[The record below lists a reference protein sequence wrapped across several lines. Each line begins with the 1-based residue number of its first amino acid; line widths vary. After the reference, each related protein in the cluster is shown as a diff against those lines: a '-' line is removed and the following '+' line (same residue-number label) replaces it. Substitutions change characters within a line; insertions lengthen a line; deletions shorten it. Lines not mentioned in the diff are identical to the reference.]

1 MSEIAKQ
8 VNHLAII
15 MDGNGR
21 WAQARNLERSAGHKA
36 GAENVLKIMRA
47 VKEFNIK
54 YLTLY
59 AFSTE
64 NWKRPAEE
72 VGGLMKLLKEFTFHQ
87 LPAMQKENV
96 RLNAIGRIDALP
108 DAARLG
114 LRAAMNAT
122 RNNTAGVLTL
132 ALNYGGRAELVDAAK
147 KFAQDVKAGKI
158 SPEELD
164 ENSFGSYLY
173 DPELPEPDL
182 VIRTSGELRISNF
195 MLWEMAYSELYVT
208 SVLWPDFDRS
218 ELQKALESFGGRK
231 RRFGGVVN
239 K

>member
-1 MSEIAKQ
+1 M
-8 VNHLAII
+8 
-15 MDGNGR
+15 
-21 WAQARNLERSAGHKA
+21 
-36 GAENVLKIMRA
+36 
-47 VKEFNIK
+47 
-54 YLTLY
+54 
-59 AFSTE
+59 AFT
-64 NWKRPAEE
+64 ALFG
-72 VGGLMKLLKEFTFHQ
+72 VGGVPLFSIE
-87 LPAMQKENV
+87 
-96 RLNAIGRIDALP
+96 RGRK
-108 DAARLG
+108 
-114 LRAAMNAT
+114 N
-122 RNNTAGVLTL
+122 
-132 ALNYGGRAELVDAAK
+132 
-147 KFAQDVKAGKI
+147 DVKAGKI

-231 RRFGGVVN
+231 RRFGGVAN